1 MWFPPFLQ
9 NEVKD
14 LKKKLRATEEDLKK
28 AQTENFKFM
37 NTINHVYNRVSPIA
51 TCNIA
56 NLQKAKAEAE
66 TAAKQEQPEV
76 KPDGGAEE
84 PNHTNGTAT
93 TSSEGVKPAEEAK

>member
-1 MWFPPFLQ
+1 MQ

-66 TAAKQEQPEV
+66 AAAKQEQPEV
-76 KPDGGAEE
+76 KPEGAAEE